1 VSESGQNRTAT
12 AELVAELKAIL
23 AKSVSGNV
31 GLAVRVRDLVR
42 GLAADAPGAV
52 RDPGKRRE
60 LVARWLAFNV
70 ASLRALTDAS
80 LDTMNAIVA
89 AAEKTL
95 LTPAQEQAPAPEQPG
110 AVAAIGDGAIDIVLE
125 GRLGDRIRA
134 PFLLENFYD
143 RALDVTFDVEPFRAP
158 DQPALPA
165 SLLAVDPTTLQL
177 PAKGQAV
184 VHAVVDLV
192 DAFVPEVTYATVIRL
207 AGYDARTMRLSV
219 KVAGEKTAA

>member
-1 VSESGQNRTAT
+1 VSETGQNRTAT
-12 AELVAELKAIL
+12 AELVAELKAIV
-23 AKSVSGNV
+23 AKSVSGNL

-42 GLAADAPGAV
+42 GLAAGAPAAA
-52 RDPGKRRE
+52 RDPDKRRD

-70 ASLRALTDAS
+70 ASLRALTDSS

-95 LTPAQEQAPAPEQPG
+95 LTQAQAEAPVPEQSG
-110 AVAAIGDGAIDIVLE
+110 AVAAIGDGGIDIVLE
-125 GRLGDRIRA
+125 GRRGDRIRA

-158 DQPALPA
+158 DRPALPA

-192 DAFVPEVTYATVIRL
+192 DAFAPEVTYATVIRL

-219 KVAGEKTAA
+219 KVAGDKTAA